1 MFYALFLTFMIS
13 GTIHEVQLKTFNRF
27 EECFEVATAMMRN
40 REYMSARCV
49 LVENPKEKD

>member
-1 MFYALFLTFMIS
+1 MIS